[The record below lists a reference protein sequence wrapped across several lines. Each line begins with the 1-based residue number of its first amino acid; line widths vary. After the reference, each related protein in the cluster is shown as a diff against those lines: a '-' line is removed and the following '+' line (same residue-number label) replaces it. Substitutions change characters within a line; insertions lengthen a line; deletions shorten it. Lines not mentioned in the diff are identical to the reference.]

1 MTVRLIA
8 RLDMKPPA
16 VIKPVHFEGY
26 RRIGAP
32 AEVAARYCA
41 QGVDELL
48 CEDVVASLF
57 DREIQADTMREAAQA
72 GWIPVTLGGGVRTM
86 ADYETLFACGADKV
100 AINTAAVQ
108 GDGSLIR
115 LASRVFGPQ
124 SVVAHVTARRSG
136 EGWIAMTDM
145 GRIESRWHALDWMRE
160 VEQLGAGEIIVSSV
174 DRDGRRSGFDT
185 ALLREAVRSVGIP
198 VVAASG
204 AGTVEEVVTMVRTVR
219 PSAVAIGSLLHYGI
233 ATVSDIRAALAADA
247 SATHLPIGQSS
258 TADLQS
264 IDGVRHAA

>member
-1 MTVRLIA
+1 MTVRIIA

-26 RRIGAP
+26 RRIGTP

-57 DREIQADTMREAAQA
+57 ERGIQDDTMRAAAQV
-72 GWIPVTLGGGVRTM
+72 GWIPVTLGGGVRTI
-86 ADYETLFACGADKV
+86 ADCETLFACGADKV

-115 LASRVFGPQ
+115 TASRIFGPQ
-124 SVVAHVTARRSG
+124 SVVAHVTARRTG
-136 EGWIAMTDM
+136 DHWIAMTDM
-145 GRIESRWHALDWMRE
+145 GRIESRWNALDWVRE

-174 DRDGRRSGFDT
+174 DRDGRRNGFDI
-185 ALLREAVRSVGIP
+185 ALLQGAVQSVGVP

-204 AGTVEEVVTMVRTVR
+204 AGSVEDVVSMVRAVR
-219 PSAVAIGSLLHYGI
+219 PSAVAVGSLLHYGI
-233 ATVSDIRAALAADA
+233 ATVSSIREALAADDA
-247 SATHLPIGQSS
+247 ATAPP
-258 TADLQS
+258 TARPS
-264 IDGVRHAA
+264 ITATTPSHGVRHAA